1 MIFVSLY
8 TMTSNH
14 RNSAQ
19 DRFRQTGGKAP
30 AGIKVI
36 GRWHSAAGGRG
47 VTVCEAS
54 DAQAVA
60 QWAHEWS
67 DVIHFDI
74 YPAIDDAGLAKL
86 LV

>member
-8 TMTSNH
+8 TMTPNH
-14 RNSAQ
+14 RNSAEN
-19 DRFRQTGGKAP
+19 RFKQTGGKPP

-36 GRWHSAAGGRG
+36 GRWHSVSGGRG

-60 QWAHEWS
+60 QWAHDWN

-86 LV
+86 LG